1 MLKYMMVYIVFIIT
15 NQHYQFIYI
24 GGKMGKLFGT
34 DGVRGIA
41 NKDLTPE
48 LAYKLGRIGGF
59 FLTKGKKRPKMV
71 VGMDTRISGDMLEGA
86 LSAGLNSA
94 GVDVLY
100 LGILPTPAVACMI
113 KTLKANGGVMIT
125 ASHNP
130 VEYNGIKF
138 FNEQG
143 LKLTDET
150 ENSIEEYL
158 LNNIDIDYRP
168 VSGEIGRKIL
178 VESPTDMYKD
188 FLKKTIN
195 VNLEGMK
202 IAVDCGNGAVYKAA
216 PELLSELGASV
227 YVIHNE
233 PNGININ
240 VECGSTKTE
249 EIQKLVLETGAD
261 VGLSFDGD
269 ADRLIAAD
277 EKGNIVDGD
286 HVLAIC
292 GTHMKENGKLKSN
305 AVIGT
310 VMTNMGLD
318 VCLKAHNIDIIKTKV
333 GDRYV
338 LEEMLKGNHS
348 IGGEQ
353 SGHIIFLDYNTT
365 GDGLLTA
372 LQLLSVVKEKN
383 TNLSELASIMQVM
396 PQTLV
401 NAHVSPEKKN
411 AYLDDEII
419 KNKIQEIEDHFSG
432 KGRVL
437 IRPSGTEPMVRV
449 MIEGENQSELD
460 MYANE
465 LAKLIEERLK

>member
-1 MLKYMMVYIVFIIT
+1 
-15 NQHYQFIYI
+15 
-24 GGKMGKLFGT
+24 MGKLFGT

-41 NKDLTPE
+41 NVDLSSE
-48 LAYKLGRIGGF
+48 LAYKLGRVGGY

-94 GVDVLY
+94 GIDVLY

-113 KTLKANGGVMIT
+113 KILEADGGVMIT

-138 FNEQG
+138 FNENG
-143 LKLTDET
+143 LKLTDGI
-150 ENSIEEYL
+150 ENSIEEYIL
-158 LNNIDIDYRP
+158 DNLDIDYVP
-168 VSGEIGRKIL
+168 VSGEVGRKIRIENPVRKYMDYL
-178 VESPTDMYKD
+178 KETIDVD
-188 FLKKTIN
+188 FKGLK
-195 VNLEGMK
+195 V
-202 IAVDCGNGAVYKAA
+202 AVDCGNGAVYKAA
-216 PELLSELGASV
+216 PELLHELGAQV
-227 YVIHNE
+227 YVMHND

-240 VECGSTKTE
+240 VNCGSTKPE

-277 EKGNIVDGD
+277 ENGNIVDGD

-292 GTHMKENGKLKSN
+292 GISMKEKGKLKSN
-305 AVIGT
+305 AVVGT

-318 VCLKAHNIDIIKTKV
+318 ICLEEKNIDIIKTKV

-338 LEEMLKGNHS
+338 LEEMLKGHHS

-372 LQLLSVVKEKN
+372 IQILSVIKEKN
-383 TNLSELASIMQVM
+383 TKLSKLANVMKVM
-396 PQTLV
+396 PQVLV
-401 NAHVSPEKKN
+401 NARVAEDKKK
-411 AYLDDEII
+411 AYLENEII
-419 KNKIQEIEDHFSG
+419 KNKIEEIEKHFDG

-437 IRPSGTEPMVRV
+437 IRPSGTEPLVRV
-449 MIEGENQSELD
+449 MIEGEDLEELKL
-460 MYANE
+460 YANE
-465 LAKLIEERLK
+465 LAALIEKQLNI

>member
-1 MLKYMMVYIVFIIT
+1 
-15 NQHYQFIYI
+15 
-24 GGKMGKLFGT
+24 MGKLFGT

-41 NKDLTPE
+41 NKDLSPE
-48 LAYKLGRIGGF
+48 LAYKLGRIGGY
-59 FLTKGKKRPKMV
+59 FLTRGKKRPKMV

-86 LSAGLNSA
+86 LSSGLNSA

-100 LGILPTPAVACMI
+100 LGILPTPAVARMI
-113 KTLKANGGVMIT
+113 KILEADGGVMIT

-143 LKLTDET
+143 LKLTDAIED
-150 ENSIEEYL
+150 SIEEYI
-158 LNNIDIDYRP
+158 LNNIDIDFLP
-168 VSGEIGRKIL
+168 VSGDIGRKIKIENP
-178 VESPTDMYKD
+178 VRKYMD
-188 FLKKTIN
+188 FLKDTID
-195 VNLEGMK
+195 VDLKGIK
-202 IAVDCGNGAVYKAA
+202 IAVDCGNGGVYKAA
-216 PELLSELGASV
+216 PELLQELGAQV
-227 YVIHNE
+227 YVIHND

-240 VECGSTKTE
+240 VNCGSTKPE

-277 EKGNIVDGD
+277 ENGNIIDGD

-292 GTHMKENGKLKSN
+292 GSHMKEKGLLKSN
-305 AVIGT
+305 TIVGT

-318 VCLKAHNIDIIKTKV
+318 MCLKERNINIVKTKV

-338 LEEMLKGNHS
+338 LEEMLKGHHS

-372 LQLLSVVKEKN
+372 IQLISVMKEKN
-383 TNLSELASIMQVM
+383 TKLSKLAGMMKVM
-396 PQTLV
+396 PQVLV
-401 NAHVSPEKKN
+401 NAHVSEEKKKS
-411 AYLDDEII
+411 YLDDEVI
-419 KNKIQEIEDHFSG
+419 KNKIEEIEEFFHG
-432 KGRVL
+432 NGRVL
-437 IRPSGTEPMVRV
+437 IRPSGTEPLVRV
-449 MIEGENQSELD
+449 MIEGENQEELNH
-460 MYANE
+460 YANE

>member
-1 MLKYMMVYIVFIIT
+1 
-15 NQHYQFIYI
+15 
-24 GGKMGKLFGT
+24 MGKLFGT

-41 NKDLTPE
+41 NKDLSPD
-48 LAYKLGRIGGF
+48 LAYKLGRIGGY

-86 LSAGLNSA
+86 LSSGLNSA

-113 KTLKANGGVMIT
+113 KMLDADGGVMIT

-138 FNEQG
+138 FNDNG
-143 LKLTDET
+143 LKLTDTME
-150 ENSIEEYL
+150 ESIEEYI
-158 LNNIDIDYRP
+158 LNNLDIDFMP
-168 VSGEIGRKIL
+168 VAGEVGRKIRIENP
-178 VESPTDMYKD
+178 VRKYMD
-188 FLKKTIN
+188 FLKDTID
-195 VNLEGMK
+195 VDLKGLK

-216 PELLSELGASV
+216 PELLQELGAQV
-227 YVIHNE
+227 YVIHND

-240 VECGSTKTE
+240 VNCGSTKPE

-261 VGLSFDGD
+261 AGLSFDGD

-277 EKGNIVDGD
+277 ENGNIVSGD

-292 GTHMKENGKLKSN
+292 GSHMKEKGMLKSN
-305 AVIGT
+305 TVVGT

-318 VCLKAHNIDIIKTKV
+318 ICLKEKDINLVKTKV

-338 LEEMLKGNHS
+338 LEEMLKGHHS

-372 LQLLSVVKEKN
+372 IQLLSVMKEKN
-383 TNLSELASIMQVM
+383 AKLSKLAGIMKEM
-396 PQTLV
+396 PQVLV
-401 NAHVSPEKKN
+401 NAHVSEEKKKV
-411 AYLDDEII
+411 YLEDEVI
-419 KNKIQEIEDHFSG
+419 KNKIEEIEEHFNG
-432 KGRVL
+432 NGRVL
-437 IRPSGTEPMVRV
+437 IRPSGTEPLVRV
-449 MIEGENQSELD
+449 MIEGEDKEELD
-460 MYANE
+460 IYANG
-465 LAKLIEERLK
+465 LAKLIEDRLN